1 MIVAEDDDIAAA
13 AAAVAVYSVAEKMLY
28 IPKMMMLMKWSKRSI
43 DLDNIYGSRSKRKLS
58 EIIDLVK

>member
-28 IPKMMMLMKWSKRSI
+28 IPKMMMLMK
-43 DLDNIYGSRSKRKLS
+43 
-58 EIIDLVK
+58 